1 MCYINYLETLINYN
15 GMHLQKKLKLTF
27 SSMKRKSK
35 INVTTETCILDETEN
50 ILQMINPM
58 RLPTCKQNIFFKL
71 FYNRCNDFLLYIKKK
86 RVPTSTCSFWTI
98 LTWTCPDTYVNAK
111 RRTRKYG
118 RHIFTHTAKMSKY
131 SDYVKDFFV
140 LAI

>member
-71 FYNRCNDFLLYIKKK
+71 FYNRCNDFLLYKKK
-86 RVPTSTCSFWTI
+86 KSTYLHLLFLDDPHMDLSRYICKCQKKNQEIWPPHLYTH
-98 LTWTCPDTYVNAK
+98 CKNVE
-111 RRTRKYG
+111 
-118 RHIFTHTAKMSKY
+118 IF
-131 SDYVKDFFV
+131 
-140 LAI
+140 